1 PGLHLRAMKD
11 ELLTAG
17 QRRVGAGPGEALPQH
32 GLAVGTCEAR
42 ARPDLGRS
50 WRRGRGPELPDTA
63 HCLPEQTR
71 LVIFL
76 VRFVIAWGN
85 HTSSA
90 ARLSYSIVSRTFG
103 GSIPFRSEDPG
114 QQRRRLS
121 RRGRPPPARGPR
133 DARRGDRRRA

>member
-1 PGLHLRAMKD
+1 MMTDCLSDFIEARSSQSPFFFFQAEDGIRDVAV
-11 ELLTAG
+11 TG
-17 QRRVGAGPGEALPQH
+17 VQTCALPI
-32 GLAVGTCEAR
+32 
-42 ARPDLGRS
+42 
-50 WRRGRGPELPDTA
+50 W
-63 HCLPEQTR
+63 
-71 LVIFL
+71 
-76 VRFVIAWGN
+76 FVIAWGN
-85 HTSSA
+85 HASSA